1 MYIDNFLRDPQYW
14 VIPWI
19 LQSVAYFFVLRKI
32 GLRKWTA
39 VIPFLAERELS
50 TVLFRKMRTF
60 YRPFVIAAVFM
71 AGAYYLGP
79 EESTGA
85 AYMTIAYVVYAL
97 FLVRLYYRLSKS
109 FGKGILYTILLI
121 IASPLFLLIL
131 GLGRSQYQPIEFRQ
145 EKDYG
150 LFMRSAG
157 TCAQAGRI
165 HSLPALSSFYLTR
178 SYLTRFMETA
188 PSERKLIP
196 SADGSV

>member
-85 AYMTIAYVVYAL
+85 AYLTIAYVVYAL
-97 FLVRLYYRLSKS
+97 FLVRLYFRLSKS

-131 GLGRSQYQPIEFRQ
+131 GLGSSQYQPLEFRQ
-145 EKDYG
+145 EKITDCSSTVCG
-150 LFMRSAG
+150 RS
-157 TCAQAGRI
+157 Q
-165 HSLPALSSFYLTR
+165 
-178 SYLTRFMETA
+178 SY
-188 PSERKLIP
+188 
-196 SADGSV
+196 